1 MPMDVVVWSSWLW
14 VVFFVAAYVLLIR
27 RTGHWALILGLAG
40 LGVVNLA
47 YQLPN
52 WDAEFG
58 EVLLEFGDGLPVLA
72 GISALLLAFGAVA
85 AAGRSGGAAPAA
97 AGGPEQNLTTLLVPR
112 SGSNTYTRAEALRD
126 EAAQRLIASAQAAG
140 IRTIEQKS
148 NAHSAE
154 VWLELHYLLPKPDP
168 ALALRASVALT
179 VRRFDFHRFEHLFD
193 VTARLGATER
203 RIDGVIAIDDDAT
216 ARLQR
221 FLTVPGT
228 RLKLPNRVRTWPWEL
243 WRPRNKVA
251 RIRADWR
258 RIGLGALA
266 VLLFF
271 VPIVGPLAAAAVFI
285 WLALDARKRPVHTL
299 TEGKPAADPRDLRW
313 MDSWQATVAGLGE
326 LRDRMREGIVNRL
339 RRGAPSELGL
349 GTERFAY
356 WSVDGQVQRDQLA
369 VRYRR
374 ALGFVHVVPYG
385 DHLYVG
391 WECHLNAAA
400 WAEETIARGVDRVS
414 GCNVHANRVVYG
426 TQALNEYD
434 LADANF
440 LSEWLHEAVKS
451 ELRLQAAERQIDL
464 ELDFTVQ
471 RESRKSALGSPA
483 AAKPEARSLLGGRFK
498 RVK

>member
-1 MPMDVVVWSSWLW
+1 MDFIVWSSWLW
-14 VVFFVAAYVLLIR
+14 VVFFGAAYVLLLR
-27 RTGHWALILGLAG
+27 RTAHWALVLGLAG
-40 LGVVNLA
+40 LGTVNLV

-52 WDAEFG
+52 WDPALGDVFFEFG
-58 EVLLEFGDGLPVLA
+58 ELLPGLTLLSV
-72 GISALLLAFGAVA
+72 ALLAVGAIA
-85 AAGRSGGAAPAA
+85 TAGRAGRAAPAAAA

-126 EAAQRLIASAQAAG
+126 EAAQRLLASAQAAG

-168 ALALRASVALT
+168 ALALRASVTLT

-193 VTARLGATER
+193 VTARLGAAVR
-203 RIDGVIAIDDDAT
+203 RIDGVIAIDDDAA

-221 FLTVPGT
+221 FLTVPGA
-228 RLKLPNRVRTWPWEL
+228 RLKLPNRVRALPWEL
-243 WRPRNKVA
+243 WRPRNKVT

-258 RIGLGALA
+258 RIGLFAGA
-266 VLLFF
+266 VLLFV
-271 VPIVGPLAAAAVFI
+271 VPIIGPLAGGALLV
-285 WLALDARKRPVHTL
+285 WLALDARKRPVYTL
-299 TEGKPAADPRDLRW
+299 TEGKPASDPRDLRW
-313 MDSWQATVAGLGE
+313 MDSWQATVAGLGD
-326 LRDRMREGIVNRL
+326 LRDRLREGIVHRL
-339 RRGAPSELGL
+339 RRGAPAELGL

-464 ELDFTVQ
+464 EIDFTVQ
-471 RESRKSALGSPA
+471 RESRKSALGAPA
-483 AAKPEARSLLGGRFK
+483 AAKPEARNLLGGRFK